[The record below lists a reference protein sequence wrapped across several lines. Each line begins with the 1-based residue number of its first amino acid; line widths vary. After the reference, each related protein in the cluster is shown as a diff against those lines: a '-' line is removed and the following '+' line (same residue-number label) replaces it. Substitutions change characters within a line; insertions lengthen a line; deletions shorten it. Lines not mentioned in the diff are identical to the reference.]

1 MTDINFTQIES
12 NGINMRLAQAGE
24 GPLVLLIHG
33 WPESW
38 YSWRHQPDDQRQ
50 ALLALAA
57 ALNRDYR
64 LTENLLEA
72 CN

>member
-12 NGINMRLAQAGE
+12 NGINMRLAHAGE

-38 YSWRHQPDDQRQ
+38 YSW
-50 ALLALAA
+50 
-57 ALNRDYR
+57 
-64 LTENLLEA
+64 
-72 CN
+72 